1 MYGVKWRNVKF
12 ALVMQKYS
20 TDTVGK
26 LSPYVINL
34 VADPREGDAMN
45 LRGSTRRAQFAR
57 PQLDHLGPRGPA
69 RLLTDHDRRAATVE
83 EAQIAAD
90 EVWGSR

>member
-1 MYGVKWRNVKF
+1 MYGVKWRNVKL
-12 ALVMQKYS
+12 ALVAQKYS

-34 VADPREGDAMN
+34 VADPQEGDAMN

-57 PQLDHLGPRGPA
+57 PQLDYLGLEDPPGFSPITTVA
-69 RLLTDHDRRAATVE
+69 RPP
-83 EAQIAAD
+83 
-90 EVWGSR
+90 